1 MTIRAAFFGSLVV
14 SFLLPSIVMAADP
27 VPLRIGVLNDQG
39 GNFMES
45 SGPGSV
51 IAAKM
56 AAEDFGGKVGDRPI
70 MILVADHQNKADIG
84 AAVVRKWFDVDGVD
98 LVIDVPNSSVAFAVN
113 NLAKDKNRVFIASGA
128 GAVGLTG
135 DRCTPNFIHWTYD
148 TYAYGHAIGKIVSE
162 KFGKKWFFVTADYAF
177 GHDLEN
183 QTSAAVKQVGGEV
196 LGHAHFPLGTSDF
209 SSFVLQAQ
217 ASGADIVAMASGG
230 ADTTNSIKQA
240 VEFGLAKKQKIVG
253 LMGMV
258 DNLWG
263 LGPAAAQG
271 AYIIAPFYWDLDD
284 DTRAFSKRFQSKM
297 SAGTVPTDHQAGV
310 YAGVLHYLK
319 AVQKVGASADG
330 RAVVA
335 AMKAMPTDD
344 PLFKKGYIRADG
356 RKIHDLYLLQAKGP
370 SESRSRYDLAKIIA
384 KIPGDS
390 AFRPM
395 SEGKCPLVD

>member
-1 MTIRAAFFGSLVV
+1 MTARSALFGSLVV
-14 SFLLPSIVMAADP
+14 SLFMAQAAVAADP

-51 IAAKM
+51 IAAKL

-70 MILVADHQNKADIG
+70 EIVVADHQNKADIG
-84 AAVVRKWFDVDGVD
+84 ANITRKWFDVDGVD
-98 LVIDVPNSSVAFAVN
+98 MVIDVPNSSVAFAVG
-113 NLAKDKNRVFIASGA
+113 NLAKDKNKVFIASGA

-135 DRCTPNFIHWTYD
+135 DRCSPNFVHWTYD
-148 TYAYGHAIGKIVSE
+148 TYAYGHALGKLVTE
-162 KFGKKWFFVTADYAF
+162 KFGKKWFFMTADYAF

-183 QTSAAVKQVGGEV
+183 QTSAAVKAAGGQV
-196 LGHAHFPLGTSDF
+196 LGNARFPLGSADF

-217 ASGADIVAMASGG
+217 ASGADIVGMASGG

-240 VEFGLAKKQKIVG
+240 VEFGLAKNQKIVG
-253 LMGMV
+253 VMGMV

-263 LGPAAAQG
+263 LGPAAAEG
-271 AYIIAPFYWDLDD
+271 AYIVAPFYWDLDD
-284 DTRAFSKRFQSKM
+284 ETRAFSKRFQSKM
-297 SAGTVPTDHQAGV
+297 TTGAVPTDHQAGV

-319 AVQKVGASADG
+319 AVQKVGNSTDG
-330 RAVVA
+330 KAVVA

-344 PLFKKGYIRADG
+344 PLFKKGTIRADG

-370 SESRSRYDLAKIIA
+370 SESTSKYDLVKVVT
-384 KIPGDS
+384 KIPGDE

-395 SEGKCPLVD
+395 SEGKCPLVN